1 MESYLTALTEVTEKV
16 RLGGGER
23 AREQH
28 QKRNKLLPRDRINTL
43 VDSGSSF
50 LELSPLAGLDL
61 YEDWTPS
68 GGVITGIGQ
77 INGFFFLFFF
87 FCSFS

>member
-1 MESYLTALTEVTEKV
+1 MNKYLSELKEVTTKV

-28 QKRNKLLPRDRINTL
+28 QKRNKLLPRQRIDTL
-43 VDSGSSF
+43 LDPGSPF
-50 LELSPLAGLDL
+50 MELSPLAGFEL

-68 GGVITGIGQ
+68 GGVITGVGQ
-77 INGFFFLFFF
+77 IQGFGNT
-87 FCSFS
+87 SPS